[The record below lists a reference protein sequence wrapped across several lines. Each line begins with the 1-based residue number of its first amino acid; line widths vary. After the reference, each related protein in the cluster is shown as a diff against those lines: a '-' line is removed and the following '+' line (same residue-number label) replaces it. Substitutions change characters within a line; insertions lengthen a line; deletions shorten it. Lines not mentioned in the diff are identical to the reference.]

1 MKFID
6 WFNSAKQ
13 EGRGLEKHE
22 FGAHLVN
29 RKGRDQ
35 RDKPKLGMLNASK
48 IATGWV
54 CQQSVDYVI

>member
-13 EGRGLEKHE
+13 EGQGVEKHR

-35 RDKPKLGMLNASK
+35 WDKPKL
-48 IATGWV
+48 V
-54 CQQSVDYVI
+54 C

>member
-13 EGRGLEKHE
+13 EGQGVEKHK

-35 RDKPKLGMLNASK
+35 WDKPKL
-48 IATGWV
+48 V
-54 CQQSVDYVI
+54 C